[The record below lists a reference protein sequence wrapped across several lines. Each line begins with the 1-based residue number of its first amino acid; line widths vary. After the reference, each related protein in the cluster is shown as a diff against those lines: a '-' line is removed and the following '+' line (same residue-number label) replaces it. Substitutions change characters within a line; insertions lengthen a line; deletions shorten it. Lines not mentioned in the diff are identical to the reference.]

1 MQSMASMGSPART
14 PARESDPAHR
24 AYLDTYELDK
34 RSIFVGNL
42 AADIDEF
49 QLKGAFDK
57 FGRILNVTV
66 HKNESVIDGTS
77 SKLILEYLLIRDSFP
92 KALLCFRRV

>member
-1 MQSMASMGSPART
+1 MASMGSPART
-14 PARESDPAHR
+14 PAKESDPAHR
-24 AYLDTYELDK
+24 AYLETYELDK

-42 AADIDEF
+42 AADIDEL

-66 HKNESVIDGTS
+66 HKNESLIDGRS
-77 SKLILEYLLIRDSFP
+77 SKPLLEHLLTCDSFS
-92 KALLCFRRV
+92 KALLCFR